1 MRKLREDG
9 RQRGQIYNADV
20 SSDARSLLALTIG
33 CTGAAAIFVFGANLF
48 SFRNAFEE
56 TGRELLL
63 QTAAT
68 VVYLVLALV
77 LVFKGGWKGVLAAI
91 AMILGATAI
100 SWYLLPLSL
109 GLAGVGDPAGYA
121 ERFEGFRRPTYAS
134 WAAFDLFFVGGGAA
148 LAQGLR
154 LVANANPNG
163 PRD

>member
-1 MRKLREDG
+1 MQKSRENG
-9 RQRGQIYNADV
+9 QQRGQIYNAGM
-20 SSDARSLLALTIG
+20 SSDAKSLLALTLG
-33 CTGAAAIFVFGANLF
+33 CTVAAAIFGFGVNMF
-48 SFRNAFEE
+48 SFRNVFEE

-68 VVYLVLALV
+68 VVYLALALV

-91 AMILGATAI
+91 VMILGATAI

-154 LVANANPNG
+154 IVANADPSG
-163 PRD
+163 SRE